1 MQHDPRFDRDRR
13 SLWEAL
19 RARGVSDDRVFAA
32 LAAVPRERF
41 VPADLFDRAYE
52 NSALPI
58 AAGQTISQPLMVAA
72 MTQELGLRG
81 GEAVLEIGTG
91 SGYQTALLAELARN
105 VVTIERVPELA
116 ASARRLLESLGYRN
130 ISYHIGDGS
139 LGWPPAAP
147 YDAIIVTAG
156 APDYPAPLYKQL
168 ALRPA
173 GHSGRQRG
181 GADPARGDEDGA
193 RPADPRRRRLP
204 LRASHR
210 GSRVAGRRCR
220 CLRPEIGGQRAG
232 QAGLVMS
239 MTTDLAAAL

>member
-19 RARGVSDDRVFAA
+19 RARGVTDDRVFAA

-41 VPADLFDRAYE
+41 VSPELFDRAYE

-58 AAGQTISQPLMVAA
+58 AAGQTISQPLMVAS
-72 MTQELGLRG
+72 MTQELALQGD
-81 GEAVLEIGTG
+81 ESVLEIGTG
-91 SGYQTALLAELARN
+91 SGYQTALLAELARH

-130 ISYHIGDGS
+130 ITFHIGDGS

-156 APDYPAPLYKQL
+156 APDFPAPLYKQL
-168 ALRPA
+168 ALGGRLVIPVGSEAEQTLRVVTKTERGPQIRDA
-173 GHSGRQRG
+173 GGCRFVRLIG
-181 GADPARGDEDGA
+181 EAAWPEDAPDE
-193 RPADPRRRRLP
+193 
-204 LRASHR
+204 
-210 GSRVAGRRCR
+210 
-220 CLRPEIGGQRAG
+220 
-232 QAGLVMS
+232 
-239 MTTDLAAAL
+239 